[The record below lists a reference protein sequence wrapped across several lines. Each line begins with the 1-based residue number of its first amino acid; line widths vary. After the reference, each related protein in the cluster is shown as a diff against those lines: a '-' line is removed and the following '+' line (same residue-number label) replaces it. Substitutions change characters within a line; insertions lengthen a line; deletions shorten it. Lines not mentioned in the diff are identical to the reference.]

1 MALEKTDNHPLVIIQ
16 SFPLSWGFL
25 VSALGNQQIPPRSPK
40 VISKYYSGTSLVVQ
54 WLGLHASN
62 AGGGRRKLISVKSGD
77 PELGHN
83 RPGPG
88 EMEGQLTS
96 VKLRARTRAT
106 SFFHPLW
113 ASQLLWL
120 RNAQDSGHVC
130 L

>member
-62 AGGGRRKLISVKSGD
+62 AGGMDLISGWGIKI
-77 PELGHN
+77 P
-83 RPGPG
+83 
-88 EMEGQLTS
+88 
-96 VKLRARTRAT
+96 RAT
-106 SFFHPLW
+106 
-113 ASQLLWL
+113 
-120 RNAQDSGHVC
+120 
-130 L
+130 